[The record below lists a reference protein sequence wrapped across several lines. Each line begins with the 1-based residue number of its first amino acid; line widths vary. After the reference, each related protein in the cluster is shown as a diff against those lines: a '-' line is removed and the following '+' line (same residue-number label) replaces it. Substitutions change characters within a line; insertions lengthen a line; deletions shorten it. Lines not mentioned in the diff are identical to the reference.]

1 MHGES
6 RRLVIGTQ
14 IYSFGVLSGVN
25 EVVCSII
32 SGIRCY
38 ATDSV
43 FPFIRQIQT
52 IMQTWLSF
60 MDSKQN
66 LDLLEDVSRIYIGRY
81 K

>member
-6 RRLVIGTQ
+6 CSLVVGTQ

-32 SGIRCY
+32 TGIRFY

-52 IMQTWLSF
+52 FMQTLA
-60 MDSKQN
+60 
-66 LDLLEDVSRIYIGRY
+66 LIYRFQT
-81 K
+81 KS

>member
-14 IYSFGVLSGVN
+14 VYSFGVLSGVN
-25 EVVCSII
+25 EVVSSII
-32 SGIRCY
+32 SGIRSY

-52 IMQTWLSF
+52 IMQTLV
-60 MDSKQN
+60 
-66 LDLLEDVSRIYIGRY
+66 LIYGFQT
-81 K
+81 KS

>member
-1 MHGES
+1 MNGES
-6 RRLVIGTQ
+6 CSLVIGTQ
-14 IYSFGVLSGVN
+14 IYSFGVFSGVN

-32 SGIRCY
+32 SGIRFY

-52 IMQTWLSF
+52 IMQTLVL

-66 LDLLEDVSRIYIGRY
+66 LDLLESVSRIYVGRY